1 MENAFEEQYR
11 GYTLKCQPQMSHDR
25 RFLAYLVVA
34 HGADP
39 AFIDK
44 AATLDLT
51 SFATEGEAA
60 FAARAAGM
68 RWVDDAL
75 SLETSSSWA
84 RKPHRK
90 SKPVTTSRGVAAV
103 AAGH

>member
-25 RFLAYLVVA
+25 RFLAFLVIA
-34 HGADP
+34 HGAEP
-39 AFIDK
+39 AFIDR
-44 AATLDLT
+44 ATTLDLT

-60 FAARAAGM
+60 FAARAAGV

-75 SLETSSSWA
+75 SLEASSWA
-84 RKPHRK
+84 RKSHRR
-90 SKPVTTSRGVAAV
+90 SDSLATNRDVIAA

>member
-1 MENAFEEQYR
+1 MEHAFEEQYR

-25 RFLAYLVVA
+25 RFLAFLVIA
-34 HGADP
+34 HGAEP

-75 SLETSSSWA
+75 SLEASSWA

-90 SKPVTTSRGVAAV
+90 PDPSVASRQVAAV